1 MQRRRVR
8 PRRRGTQTLGGL
20 WRDHVVAKT
29 GGKGLNNLFVQCFV
43 SVVRPIEYRSGRGVV
58 CFVSNY
64 ACLDGLSLGGTR
76 DRYGK
81 TFDSIG
87 IDCVNGDKY

>member
-1 MQRRRVR
+1 ME
-8 PRRRGTQTLGGL
+8 
-20 WRDHVVAKT
+20 
-29 GGKGLNNLFVQCFV
+29 
-43 SVVRPIEYRSGRGVV
+43 RPIEYRSGGGVV

-76 DRYGK
+76 ERYVK